1 MKSRW
6 LKMLTVIA
14 TVAMVQSTQLN
25 VSAAEY
31 HEPVILDDSLSVEEM
46 FFDKVDDD
54 RVLPMLG
61 GGFLHGSCVVVDA
74 RDESRILGIYN
85 SRLDP
90 NAVSIE
96 EAKRILAGET
106 KYVSVAARGA
116 TIPTG
121 WDLYFLGANEHYLS
135 GEFSASG
142 WRFSNYMFKPES
154 GTGDYLRWTS
164 INDSGRVG
172 GYEDA
177 QNTLNG
183 IVSGMELPIGQSRWY
198 SKGSAGQIYYTYNP
212 VTGTKYLVENPC

>member
-1 MKSRW
+1 MKNRW

-31 HEPVILDDSLSVEEM
+31 HEPIIFDDSLSVEEM

-54 RVLPMLG
+54 RVLPMPG

-85 SRLDP
+85 SRLDT

-121 WDLYFLGANEHYLS
+121 WDVWVRGSPTTSIPRQL
-135 GEFSASG
+135 SASG

-154 GTGDYLRWTS
+154 GPGDYLRWTS

-183 IVSGMELPIGQSRWY
+183 NVSGMELPIGQSRWY